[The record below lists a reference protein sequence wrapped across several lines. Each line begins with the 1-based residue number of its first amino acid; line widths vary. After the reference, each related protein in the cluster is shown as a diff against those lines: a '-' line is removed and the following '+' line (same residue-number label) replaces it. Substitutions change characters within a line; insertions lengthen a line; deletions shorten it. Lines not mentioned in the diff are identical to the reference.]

1 MEIKDLKINDEV
13 SVMVSSQ
20 RLRDTDD
27 EKWIYEPI
35 FETAKVTKVGKIYE
49 FAEVT
54 FKDGTIG
61 EIDKETEWYPIPSST
76 KIATHERPAHYG
88 NSNKDLIDY
97 WCERYSAEELRGAFK
112 SQISKYVD
120 RLGHKDDEVKELN
133 KIIDYATRYKNHLE
147 KVKS

>member
-1 MEIKDLKINDEV
+1 MEIKELKINDEV
-13 SVMVSSQ
+13 SFKVGIQ

-35 FETAKVTKVGKIYE
+35 FETAKVV
-49 FAEVT
+49 EVDKDFQYAAVV
-54 FKDGTIG
+54 FKDGTFG
-61 EIDKETEWYPIPSST
+61 EINADVEWYLIPSNT

-120 RLGHKDDEVKELN
+120 RLGYKDDEIKELN
-133 KIIDYATRYKNHLE
+133 KIIDYATRYKQHL
-147 KVKS
+147 KNLNS

>member
-1 MEIKDLKINDEV
+1 MEIKELKIGDEV
-13 SVMVSSQ
+13 SAPVGEQ
-20 RLRDTDD
+20 RMRDTDD
-27 EKWIYEPI
+27 EKYVLETV
-35 FETAKVTKVGKIYE
+35 FEMAKVTKVDEKYG

-61 EIDKETEWYPIPSST
+61 EIDADTEWYPIPSNT

-88 NSNKDLIDY
+88 NSEIDLIDY
-97 WCERYSAEELRGAFK
+97 WCERYSVEELRGAFK

-120 RLGHKDDEVKELN
+120 RLGYKDDEIKELN

-147 KVKS
+147 KVKA

>member
-1 MEIKDLKINDEV
+1 MEIKNLKINDEV
-13 SVMVSSQ
+13 SVVVSSQ

-35 FETAKVTKVGKIYE
+35 FETAKVTKVDEKYE

-54 FKDGTIG
+54 FKDGAIG
-61 EIDKETEWYPIPSST
+61 EIDADTEWYLIPSNT

-88 NSNKDLIDY
+88 NSEIDLIDY

-112 SQISKYVD
+112 SQMSKYVD
-120 RLGHKDDEVKELN
+120 RLGYKDDEIKELN

-147 KVKS
+147 KVKA